1 MATVGNVVKYS
12 QFVPDFFTAIL
23 NQTVYTLTN
32 SVGSTGSILVV
43 IDGVKQLANTYSL
56 NGTALTFSEAPA
68 SGSLI
73 EITYLGRQ
81 GTVNILKAS
90 GTGSD
95 SVFYENDKVVTQS
108 YTITSGRNAMV
119 AGPLTINTGVV
130 VSIPTGSTL
139 TIV

>member
-32 SVGSTGSILVV
+32 SVGSAGSILVV

-130 VSIPTGSTL
+130 VTIPTGSTL